1 MCIREDP
8 EPDRRDEQV
17 DKMSNRALQELVCQC
32 LQTNPD
38 DRPDMTEITD
48 ILEQFQEVL

>member
-1 MCIREDP
+1 MCIREVP

-17 DKMSNRALQELVCQC
+17 DKMSNQALQEFVRQC

-38 DRPDMTEITD
+38 DRPDMTEI
-48 ILEQFQEVL
+48 IHKLEQFQ